1 LKLVGN
7 KLKLF
12 DYAGVNNVI
21 LKKVVQRNKKNL
33 KKTIRNEKFVI
44 MENS

>member
-12 DYAGVNNVI
+12 DYAGVKNVI
-21 LKKVVQRNKKNL
+21 LKKSCP
-33 KKTIRNEKFVI
+33 EKQ
-44 MENS
+44 EKPEKDNQK